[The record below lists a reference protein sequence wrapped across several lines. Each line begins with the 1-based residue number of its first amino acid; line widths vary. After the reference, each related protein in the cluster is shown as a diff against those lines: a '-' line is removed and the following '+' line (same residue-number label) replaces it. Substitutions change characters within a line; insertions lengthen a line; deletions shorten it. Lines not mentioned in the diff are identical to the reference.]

1 MGDTELEISTR
12 AYCKML
18 MHAAK
23 YPSSSINGVLL
34 SKVTVGVMWD
44 CWELSGFIYKFLFV
58 YDSY

>member
-34 SKVTVGVMWD
+34 SKVTDGVMRD
-44 CWELSGFIYKFLFV
+44 CWELSGSIYIFVFV

>member
-23 YPSSSINGVLL
+23 YPSSNINGVLL
-34 SKVTVGVMWD
+34 SKVTLVVILD
-44 CWELSGFIYKFLFV
+44 CWGIDWGQDQADSFI
-58 YDSY
+58 

>member
-34 SKVTVGVMWD
+34 SKVTNDLIVGG
-44 CWELSGFIYKFLFV
+44 LGSRQAGFFYMIHG
-58 YDSY
+58 

>member
-34 SKVTVGVMWD
+34 SKVTVGEMWD
-44 CWELSGFIYKFLFV
+44 CWELSGYIYLHICICL
-58 YDSY
+58 

>member
-1 MGDTELEISTR
+1 MREERAEMGDTELEISTR

-44 CWELSGFIYKFLFV
+44 CWELS
-58 YDSY
+58 